1 MWRCGQGFE
10 DSTRILLKVD
20 LHTGEILVN
29 NLDEFWAAQVPG
41 ALGKVEDK
49 VG

>member
-20 LHTGEILVN
+20 LNTGEILVN

-41 ALGKVEDK
+41 ASGKLEDK